1 MSATV
6 RLDRARP
13 GITLISAEVQK
24 NPFPLY
30 STLRD
35 RYPVCQVDPDGM
47 WVITRYDD
55 VQFALKNPQIFS
67 SRAFSTIHQPEWLRK
82 DCRRNYF
89 ILSQDPPEH
98 TQNRSLINKAFVHR
112 VIDALLPLM
121 RDKARALV
129 AALTVAGDV
138 DFIKA
143 FADPYVASIL
153 SHITGTGEARSA
165 DDIRHLIGL
174 AQVITPARPSD
185 SHVAA
190 LEDAIGRQRACFTA
204 AIQDRRRHP
213 QRDLL
218 SELIGIE
225 VDSETLALLDDEM
238 LISLLDLLVN
248 AGFETT
254 SSVLVNAVIQ
264 FARQPGLMQ
273 TLQADP
279 ALIPAFLE
287 ELLRYDPPTHALL
300 RQATQPVTLAGVT
313 IPEDALILVLL
324 AAANR
329 DPAHFS
335 DPDAFIMGRKNIK
348 EHVAFG
354 YGPHAC
360 IGAALAR
367 LEITVAL
374 EELVKNFS
382 AVACPADDELPWAGA
397 LLVHVVTE
405 LPVRFRR

>member
-1 MSATV
+1 MSATAQ
-6 RLDRARP
+6 LDKARP

-30 STLRD
+30 STLREQ
-35 RYPVCQVDPDGM
+35 YPVCQVDPDGM

-67 SRAFSTIHQPEWLRK
+67 SKAFSTIHQPEWLRK
-82 DCRRNYF
+82 DCRRDYF

-98 TQNRSLINKAFVHR
+98 TQNRTLINKAFVHR
-112 VIDALLPLM
+112 VIDALIPRM
-121 RDKARALV
+121 REQARALV
-129 AALTVAGDV
+129 AQLSVAGEV

-143 FADPYVASIL
+143 FADPYVAAIL
-153 SHITGTGEARSA
+153 GHITGTGAAQSA
-165 DDIRHLIGL
+165 EDIRHLIAL
-174 AQVITPARPSD
+174 TQVITSTRPGD

-190 LEDAIGRQRACFTA
+190 LEEAIGRQRERFAE
-204 AIQDRRRHP
+204 AIGDRRRQP
-213 QRDLL
+213 QCDLL
-218 SELIGIE
+218 SELTSGAGDAE
-225 VDSETLALLDDEM
+225 QLDDEM
-238 LISLLDLLVN
+238 LISLLDLLIN
-248 AGFETT
+248 AGFHTT

-264 FARQPGLMQ
+264 FARQPDTMQ
-273 TLQADP
+273 SLKANP
-279 ALIPAFLE
+279 ALISAFLE

-300 RQATQPVTLAGVT
+300 RHATQPVTLAGIT

-329 DPAHFS
+329 DPARFAN
-335 DPDAFIMGRKNIK
+335 PDEFAMNRKNIK
-348 EHVAFG
+348 EHLAFG
-354 YGPHAC
+354 YGPHVC

-382 AVACPADDELPWAGA
+382 AVTCPADDELPWAGA
-397 LLVHVVTE
+397 LLVHAVTE
-405 LPVRFRR
+405 LPVRFYR